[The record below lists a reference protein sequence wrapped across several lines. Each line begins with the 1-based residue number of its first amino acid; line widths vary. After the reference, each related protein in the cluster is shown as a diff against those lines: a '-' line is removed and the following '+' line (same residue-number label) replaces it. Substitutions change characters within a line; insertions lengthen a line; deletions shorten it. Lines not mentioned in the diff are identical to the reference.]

1 MAIASLPTPCKV
13 RNGSGGT
20 VYYWDG
26 VHAMTTLAGGVGT
39 VMNTLAGGTLEVY
52 ELTTTDFAALQ
63 SYLQGRDIAVAQQIA
78 SYVDCGP

>member
-1 MAIASLPTPCKV
+1 MAVASLPTPCKV
-13 RNGSGGT
+13 QRGTGT

-26 VHAMTTLAGGVGT
+26 VHAMSTLAGGVGT
-39 VMNTLAGGTLEVY
+39 IMNTLAGGTLEVY
-52 ELTTTDFAALQ
+52 VLSTGDWDALQ